1 MRSFDFRRLSEN
13 QKKYVLCVL
22 CVFAV
27 NKRNGET
34 ESVRVEAEDEIGLGT
49 EIQG

>member
-1 MRSFDFRRLSEN
+1 LIFGVSAKI
-13 QKKYVLCVL
+13 KKYINLCVLCVL

-27 NKRNGET
+27 NKRNVET
-34 ESVRVEAEDEIGLGT
+34 ESVRVETEDEIGLRT